1 MVAPV
6 RLILPFPMMMSPPQS
21 PGLRLPTARAD
32 VKTIGSA
39 AVPSASIFAPRR
51 IQSELPATV
60 VSPMT
65 LVPGSIVRVAP
76 LCTLTNPLTVY
87 TVSLTSV
94 RFAVIAPVRVPF
106 ASPVGAGAV
115 LSSPLQPTIAPA
127 AHADRPTIS
136 SIFPCFIGP
145 PRARCCGAVCSRC
158 CAGESQELQGEDGLE
173 NTAGEVAP
181 SDHVALR
188 HLEWLVQKV
197 LGLELEVDVPGH
209 GQLSRDVEQVAGLL
223 IGIRKSAASRFQN
236 PLARNVVEHRR
247 GPTARVVACRQ
258 AGVHHVFRLS
268 DHGAVRIGQ
277 RREPGIPRS
286 DVALHQCRVGEERE
300 RQETRPNEA
309 EVLPQL
315 ELDPVVLGFF
325 GVYIAE
331 LVGAG
336 GLDDHLFDGVLEPL
350 GEYADAYHFAQ
361 VREPLPPEVEV
372 LNERALEVR
381 IPDRGEEAHL
391 LEVDHR

>member
-65 LVPGSIVRVAP
+65 LVPGSMVRVAP

-87 TVSLTSV
+87 TVSLNSV
-94 RFAVIAPVRVPF
+94 RFAVIAPLRVPF
-106 ASPVGAGAV
+106 ASPGFGPGAV

-136 SIFPCFIGP
+136 SIFPCFISP

-158 CAGESQELQGEDGLE
+158 CAGESQELQGQDGLE
-173 NTAGEVAP
+173 NTASEVAP
-181 SDHVALR
+181 SNHIALC
-188 HLEWLVQKV
+188 HLERLVQQV
-197 LGLELEVDVPGH
+197 LALELEEDVPGD
-209 GQLSRDVEQVAGLL
+209 GQLSRDIEQVTGLL
-223 IGIRKSAASRFQN
+223 VGIRESAASGFQN
-236 PLARNVVEHRR
+236 PLAGNVVEHRC
-247 GPTARVVACRQ
+247 GPTARVVGRRQ

-268 DHGAVRIGQ
+268 DHGPVRVGQ
-277 RREPGIPRS
+277 RRQPGVPGG
-286 DVALHQCRVGEERE
+286 DVALHECRVGEERE
-300 RQETRPNEA
+300 RPETCPNEA
-309 EVLPQL
+309 QVLPQL
-315 ELDPVVLGFF
+315 ELDPVVLGLF

-336 GLDDHLFDGVLEPL
+336 GLHDHLFDG
-350 GEYADAYHFAQ
+350 
-361 VREPLPPEVEV
+361 
-372 LNERALEVR
+372 
-381 IPDRGEEAHL
+381 
-391 LEVDHR
+391 